1 MEIECLEVDQG
12 EVAIETR
19 ATDGADELLA
29 VILAWM
35 AESEGLD
42 CQTWIVSDYD
52 IPDSALLDNRDTGLC
67 DF

>member
-12 EVAIETR
+12 EVAIEAR

-29 VILAWM
+29 VIIGWM

-52 IPDSALLDNRDTGLC
+52 IPDSSLLDNRDIGLR